1 MITYITAFID
11 INRTNWSQF
20 TRSFEDYYKSFEPFF
35 KLFDTRVCESDNM
48 IVFIDQKHYSFLHKK
63 MIELPYIAN
72 ITIVPITT
80 DDLPKWKYIE
90 REFEIMND
98 INFMSKL
105 GVRTHFPEH
114 NYPEYTL
121 INHSK
126 IDLICLAIEKYENKN
141 QYFSWIDFGYFSKEQ
156 NIPIRLLDINKLEK
170 DKINYSLINPIEKQD
185 FDINYTLTNAP
196 EVVGGFWFF
205 GPKDGMI
212 SYQKL
217 YMDVFLEFQNNCIA
231 DDDQHLVL
239 QCYHKNPDLF
249 SFVKHIY
256 GWHKILKLCQKP
268 PLKVISFCLWGNEK
282 RYIVGLIKNIELAK
296 LYYPEWRCFVYIH
309 TSSINQDII
318 DQLEMFDNVS
328 VIIKSDEN
336 IRNKRFMLWRF
347 EPIVLYPA
355 VGYFISRDIDTRIQP
370 REVLAVDEWL
380 DSGKSLH
387 IMRDHPQHYP
397 KILGGMYGIKCSGVY
412 NLQKDW
418 IETIEQFYKENG
430 EHTDDQFFLY
440 THVYDKIN
448 SSDDRIIHDEI
459 KRYEG
464 DECKNFPLKF
474 EQNWNFV
481 GCYIYE
487 DDSTDLQTSDVL
499 KNWLYDNLPHRIS
512 SSPETIEE
520 KLYYIKNTISNIYV
534 LHYTKLVSRK
544 KNMKKELK
552 RNFLDKFFNV
562 KWVENFDREKIPISL
577 IQETCSLNPQ
587 ILNRRMTLGEI
598 ANGMAHK
605 YIYQQIFKNDDIAL
619 VLEDDTIFKPNFI
632 DHLYLLLNYLPC
644 GWEQICL
651 GGATTEQKVPAKSL
665 EGSIRMDFNSDEV
678 IFYRPSTPA
687 PCTLSCM
694 LHNKKSV
701 TKILKS
707 QYLEKLLA
715 PSDHNLWVV
724 NIDQRVNIYWA
735 QPWITYEGSK
745 TDMFDTSLDRGF

>member
-35 KLFDTRVCESDNM
+35 KLFDTRVCESDNL

-63 MIELPYIAN
+63 LIELSYITN
-72 ITIVPITT
+72 ITLIPITT

-105 GVRTHFPEH
+105 GTRTHFPEH

-141 QYFSWIDFGYFSKEQ
+141 QYFSWVDFGYFSKEQ
-156 NIPIRLLDINKLEK
+156 NIPVRLLDINKLDK
-170 DKINYSLINPIEKQD
+170 DRINYSLINPIEKQD
-185 FDINYTLTNAP
+185 FDINFTLMNAP

-205 GPKDGMI
+205 GPKDAMI

-217 YMDVFLEFQNNCIA
+217 YMEVFLKFQDDCIA

-239 QCYHKNPDLF
+239 QCYYKNPDLF
-249 SFVKHIY
+249 SFVKHLY
-256 GWHKILKLCQKP
+256 GWHKILKSFQKQ

-282 RYIVGLIKNIELAK
+282 RYVVGLIKNIELAK

-318 DQLEMFDNVS
+318 DQLKMFDNVS

-355 VGYFISRDIDTRIQP
+355 VEYFISRDIDTRIQP
-370 REVLAVDEWL
+370 REVLAVDEWI

-387 IMRDHPQHYP
+387 IMRDHPQHFP

-448 SSDDRIIHDEI
+448 SSEDRIIHDEI

-487 DDSTDLQTSDVL
+487 DGSTDPQTSEVL
-499 KNWLYDNLPHRIS
+499 KNWLFANLPHRIS
-512 SSPETIEE
+512 TSPETIEE
-520 KLYYIKNTISNIYV
+520 KLYYIKNTISSIYV

-562 KWVENFDREKIPISL
+562 KWVENFDREKIPIKL
-577 IQETCSLNPQ
+577 IQATCSLNPQ

-598 ANGMAHK
+598 ANGMGHK

-632 DHLYLLLNYLPC
+632 EHLYHLLHYLPC

-651 GGATTEQKVPAKSL
+651 GGATAEQKVPAKSL
-665 EGSIRMDFNSDEV
+665 EGSIRIDFNSDEIV
-678 IFYRPSTPA
+678 YYRPTTPA

-701 TKILKS
+701 TKILRS

>member
-35 KLFDTRVCESDNM
+35 KLFDSRTCESDNM

-63 MIELPYIAN
+63 MIELPYITN
-72 ITIVPITT
+72 IILIPITT

-98 INFMSKL
+98 INFISKL
-105 GVRTHFPEH
+105 GERTHFPEH

-126 IDLICLAIEKYENKN
+126 IDLICLAIEKYEKKN
-141 QYFSWIDFGYFSKEQ
+141 QYFSWVDFGYFSKEQ
-156 NIPIRLLDINKLEK
+156 NIPIRLLDINKLDK
-170 DKINYSLINPIEKQD
+170 DRINYSLINPIEKQD
-185 FDINYTLTNAP
+185 FDINYTLMNAP

-205 GPKDGMI
+205 GPKDAMI

-239 QCYHKNPDLF
+239 QCYHKNPNLF

-256 GWHKILKLCQKP
+256 GWHKILKLYQKQ

-282 RYIVGLIKNIELAK
+282 RYVVGLIKNIELAK
-296 LYYPEWRCFVYIH
+296 LYYPDWKCFIYIH
-309 TSSINQDII
+309 ISAINQDMI
-318 DQLEMFDNVS
+318 DQLELFDNIS

-355 VGYFISRDIDTRIQP
+355 VEYFMSRDIDTRIQP
-370 REVLAVDEWL
+370 REVLAVNEWIE
-380 DSGKSLH
+380 SGKILH

-412 NLQKDW
+412 NLQNDW
-418 IETIEQFYKENG
+418 IQTIENFYKENG

-440 THVYDKIN
+440 THVYDKFN

-464 DECKNFPLKF
+464 VECKNFPLKY

-487 DDSTDLQTSDVL
+487 DGTTDPQTSEVL
-499 KNWLYDNLPHRIS
+499 KKWLYNNLPDRIAS
-512 SSPETIEE
+512 SNVTIEE
-520 KLYYIKNTISNIYV
+520 KLYYIKNTISNIYIM
-534 LHYTKLVSRK
+534 HYTKLVSRK
-544 KNMKKELK
+544 KNMKKELR
-552 RNFLDKFFNV
+552 RNLLDIFFNI
-562 KWVENFDREKIPISL
+562 KWVENFDREKISISD
-577 IQETCSLNPQ
+577 IQNSCVLDPN

-598 ANGMAHK
+598 ANAMGHK
-605 YIYQQIFKNDDIAL
+605 YIYEQIFKNDDIAL

-651 GGATTEQKVPAKSL
+651 GGPTVENKIPAKTL
-665 EGSIRMDFNSDEV
+665 KGSIRMDFKSEEV
-678 IFYRPSTPA
+678 VFYRPETPA

-707 QYLEKLLA
+707 QYIKKLTA
-715 PSDHNLWVV
+715 PSDHNLWAV

>member
-1 MITYITAFID
+1 MITYITSFID

-35 KLFDTRVCESDNM
+35 KLFDTRVCESDNL

-63 MIELPYIAN
+63 LIELSYITN
-72 ITIVPITT
+72 ITLIPITT

-105 GVRTHFPEH
+105 GTRTHFPEH

-141 QYFSWIDFGYFSKEQ
+141 QYFSWVDFGYFSKQQ
-156 NIPIRLLDINKLEK
+156 NIPVRLLDINKLDK
-170 DKINYSLINPIEKQD
+170 DRINYSLINPIEKQD
-185 FDINYTLTNAP
+185 FDINFTLMNAP

-205 GPKDGMI
+205 GPKDAMI

-217 YMDVFLEFQNNCIA
+217 YMEVFLKFQDDCIA
-231 DDDQHLVL
+231 DDDQHVVL

-249 SFVKHIY
+249 SFVKHLY
-256 GWHKILKLCQKP
+256 GWHKILKLYQKQ

-282 RYIVGLIKNIELAK
+282 RYVVGLIKNIELAK

-309 TSSINQDII
+309 TSSINQDMI

-347 EPIVLYPA
+347 EPITLFPA
-355 VGYFISRDIDTRIQP
+355 VEYFISRDIDTRIQP

-397 KILGGMYGIKCSGVY
+397 KILGGMYGIKCSGIY
-412 NLQKDW
+412 NLQNDW

-430 EHTDDQFFLY
+430 EHTDDQFFLF
-440 THVYDKIN
+440 THIYDKIN
-448 SSDDRIIHDEI
+448 SDGRIIHDEI
-459 KRYEG
+459 KKYEG

-487 DDSTDLQTSDVL
+487 DGSTDLQTSEVL
-499 KNWLYDNLPHRIS
+499 KNWLYTNLPHRIS
-512 SSPETIEE
+512 LSPVTIEE
-520 KLYYIKNTISNIYV
+520 KLYYIKNTISSIYV

-562 KWVENFDREKIPISL
+562 KWVENFDREKISIPL
-577 IQETCSLNPQ
+577 IQSSCSLNPQ

-598 ANGMAHK
+598 ANAMGHK
-605 YIYQQIFKNDDIAL
+605 YIYQQIFKDDDIAL

-651 GGATTEQKVPAKSL
+651 GGATTEQKIPAKSL
-665 EGSIRMDFNSDEV
+665 EGSIRMDFISDEIV
-678 IFYRPSTPA
+678 YYRPSTPA